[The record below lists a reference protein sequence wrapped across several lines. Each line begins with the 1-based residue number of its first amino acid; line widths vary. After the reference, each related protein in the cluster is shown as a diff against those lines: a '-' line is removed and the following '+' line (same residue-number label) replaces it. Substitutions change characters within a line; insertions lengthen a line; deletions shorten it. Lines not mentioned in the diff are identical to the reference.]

1 MFNVPALA
9 QEQDK
14 TTAEPVATV
23 ESAEAPAP
31 ANTAEGDAPSVEP
44 AAGPAGAIEPEPL
57 EGDPIDQADAESQD
71 EASGTEVEPPT
82 QDEASG
88 TEVEPPTPDEL
99 LPPEQKGFGIGN
111 KYARFMGRLQTIFLW
126 RSDSDF
132 DQTPPLYNANGQDV
146 GVVGTFL
153 APMLVVTPVK
163 ELKMVFEL
171 EMGLNIWST
180 HDPDNYSTSLPDWFR
195 VGFRQA
201 YVEGNF
207 EKQKIGFRVGYE
219 KLFDPTGLFVGHWL
233 GAANFWTRQKWGQVT
248 FTVAQMPDQTYEG
261 IAFDSNNFNSDTI
274 LYGAR
279 LTMPFNRLKLDAAI
293 WGIHDSQVV
302 GRTMDLMAITANLS
316 GDWRW
321 IKFGLD
327 LGLQYGTTEGR
338 AGGDNE
344 TTLAWALQAYMN
356 MDRRLQGVKDLNF
369 LLDLNVLAISA
380 DDDWDGNTRN
390 GAWLYSGKSRSRTL
404 ILTEDELRDRGGNID
419 ELVSDRRNADKGK
432 FWLNRAGLTVAD
444 VSFGLLHKNF
454 FKPMVTIGAG
464 WALNDRNALGAS
476 FVGLEAD
483 LHLEFLYK
491 KYLSVDIAGT
501 TFLPGKAAAAFVN
514 KGPFPGAVD
523 PVYQLEASV
532 MFFF

>member
-1 MFNVPALA
+1 MKRTIIASILVFMFNVPALA

-57 EGDPIDQADAESQD
+57 EGDPIDQADAES
-71 EASGTEVEPPT
+71 

-207 EKQKIGFRVGYE
+207 EKQKIGFRVGYVFRFPP
-219 KLFDPTGLFVGHWL
+219 LP
-233 GAANFWTRQKWGQVT
+233 
-248 FTVAQMPDQTYEG
+248 
-261 IAFDSNNFNSDTI
+261 
-274 LYGAR
+274 
-279 LTMPFNRLKLDAAI
+279 
-293 WGIHDSQVV
+293 
-302 GRTMDLMAITANLS
+302 
-316 GDWRW
+316 
-321 IKFGLD
+321 
-327 LGLQYGTTEGR
+327 LQ
-338 AGGDNE
+338 
-344 TTLAWALQAYMN
+344 
-356 MDRRLQGVKDLNF
+356 
-369 LLDLNVLAISA
+369 
-380 DDDWDGNTRN
+380 
-390 GAWLYSGKSRSRTL
+390 
-404 ILTEDELRDRGGNID
+404 
-419 ELVSDRRNADKGK
+419 
-432 FWLNRAGLTVAD
+432 
-444 VSFGLLHKNF
+444 
-454 FKPMVTIGAG
+454 P
-464 WALNDRNALGAS
+464 
-476 FVGLEAD
+476 
-483 LHLEFLYK
+483 
-491 KYLSVDIAGT
+491 
-501 TFLPGKAAAAFVN
+501 
-514 KGPFPGAVD
+514 
-523 PVYQLEASV
+523 
-532 MFFF
+532 